1 MSALYS
7 KEPIYPV
14 GYCGQSLS
22 DNYIFITASGG
33 NAMQAK
39 GVELGYYLQNYAE
52 EVARGKSRRAQQY
65 LEAYRVGQ
73 RILWTFAGEDIAFLS
88 LVVLLPEGP
97 RSVMRISTK
106 DSFCDEDGDLE
117 HHTETVTRWGIETSV
132 GTSTHP
138 LNCK

>member
-1 MSALYS
+1 MNALNT
-7 KEPIYPV
+7 KEV

-22 DNYIFITASGG
+22 DNHIFITDNGG
-33 NAMQAK
+33 DAMLAT
-39 GVELGYYLQNYAE
+39 GLQTHHFLKNFAE
-52 EVARGKSRRAQQY
+52 EVARGKSKRVQQY

-97 RSVMRISTK
+97 RSVMCISTK